1 MKILEDVTLVL
12 VDTVNYG
19 NAVNSLQKSLAQ
31 IKPARTIFFTD
42 IDIDLSHLGIEVIK
56 ISELIYSKKT
66 YSEFII
72 KKLGKYIET
81 EFVLVTQWD
90 GYVLKGECWNDD
102 FYQYDYIGAPWLYV
116 DERNV
121 GNGGFSLRS
130 KKLQDIL
137 MNDDFIQVCDP
148 EDEVIGRLYRNYLEE
163 KYGIRFPT
171 NEVADSFSFELRT
184 PVYDTFGFH
193 GDQHEPFRKTVMITR
208 KGAMGDVIAL
218 EPVLHYFFK
227 KGYKVALNTLQ
238 PFFNLFV
245 AHYFKVHHPR
255 ELDGRIEYKE
265 YNLDMAYE
273 VQPKRL
279 HLDSYY
285 EMCDVPLEERVYRNP
300 RLSMSF
306 NPRTGRLF
314 YKYVVI
320 HNDVREQASRNIAG
334 INWAIVTHDLK
345 KHGYTVFQIGV
356 GQHEKIP
363 GATYMATPS
372 EPMLMWLVGGA
383 DIFIGID
390 SGPGHIAIAYEVPS
404 IIFYG
409 SVDPKY
415 LIPDLSNVI
424 AINNHTKNVCEKPF
438 CWPESIGCVGTKC
451 YIDNEKPPCNIFDT
465 DEVIMA
471 ISHLIKKAKDA
482 ENLSADRRVA

>member
-1 MKILEDVTLVL
+1 MKNIDRLTLIL

-42 IDIDLSHLGIEVIK
+42 IELDLSHIGVEVIK
-56 ISELIYSKKT
+56 VESSIKSKRD

-72 KKLGKYIET
+72 KKLGKYITT
-81 EFVLVTQWD
+81 EYVLVTQWD
-90 GYVLKGECWNDD
+90 GWVLNGDSWNDEFYKYD
-102 FYQYDYIGAPWLYV
+102 FIGAPFLYI
-116 DERNV
+116 DDRNV

-137 MNDDFIQVCDP
+137 MKDDFIEICDP
-148 EDEVIGRLYRNYLEE
+148 EDEILARLYRHYLEE
-163 KYGIRFPT
+163 VYGIKYPSV
-171 NEVADSFSFELRT
+171 ELADTFSFELRT

-193 GDQHEPFRKTVMITR
+193 GFFHPPFQKTIMITR

-218 EPVLHYFFK
+218 EPVLHYFHK
-227 KGYKVALNTLQ
+227 KGYKVVLNTLQ

-245 AHYFKVHHPR
+245 AHYFKVHHPN
-255 ELDGRIEYKE
+255 EMDERIEYKE

-285 EMCDVPLEERVYRNP
+285 EMCDVPIEERVYRNP

-320 HNDVREQASRNIAG
+320 HNDIREQASRNITG
-334 INWAIVTHDLK
+334 INWVIITHELK
-345 KHGYTVFQIGV
+345 KQGYAVFQIGV
-356 GQHEKIP
+356 GKHEKIP
-363 GATYMATPS
+363 GAIYMATPS

-390 SGPGHIAIAYEVPS
+390 SGPSHIAIAYEVPA

-409 SVDPKY
+409 SVDPKN

-424 AINNHTKNVCEKPF
+424 AINNHTKNICEKPY
-438 CWPESIGCVGTKC
+438 CWADTIGCVGTKC
-451 YIDNEKPPCNIFDT
+451 YIDDEKPPCNIFDT

>member
-1 MKILEDVTLVL
+1 MKVLDKVTLVL

-19 NAVNSLQKSLAQ
+19 NAVNSLQKSLSQ
-31 IKPARTIFFTD
+31 IRPARTIFFTD
-42 IDIDLSHLGIEVIK
+42 IDIDLSGLGIEVIK
-56 ISELIYSKKT
+56 ISEKINSKRT

-81 EFVLVTQWD
+81 DYVLVTQWD
-90 GYVLKGECWNDD
+90 GYVLNGDAWNDD
-102 FYQYDYIGAPWLYV
+102 FYNYSFIGAAWLYV

-163 KYGIRFPT
+163 KYGLSFPT
-171 NEVADSFSFELRT
+171 NEVADSFSFELRA

-193 GDQHEPFRKTVMITR
+193 GNFHEPFQKTVMITR

-218 EPVLHYFFK
+218 EPVLHYFHK
-227 KGYKVALNTLQ
+227 KGFRVVLNTLQ

-245 AHYFKVHHPR
+245 QHYFKVHHPR
-255 ELDGRIEYKE
+255 ELDERIEYKE

-285 EMCDVPLEERVYRNP
+285 EMCDVPEAERVYRNP
-300 RLSMSF
+300 RLSMAY
-306 NPRTGRLF
+306 NPRENRLF

-320 HNDVREQASRNIAG
+320 HNDVREQASRNITG
-334 INWAIVTHDLK
+334 INWAILTHELK
-345 KHGYTVFQIGV
+345 KKGFSVFQIGV
-356 GQHEKIP
+356 GKHDQIP

-372 EPMLMWLVGGA
+372 EPMLMWIVGGA
-383 DIFIGID
+383 DMFIGID
-390 SGPGHIAIAYEVPS
+390 SGPSHIAISFEVPS

-409 SVDPKY
+409 SVNPQH
-415 LIPDLSNVI
+415 LIPDLKNVI
-424 AINNHTKNVCEKPF
+424 SINNHDGEGVCEEPF
-438 CWPESIGCVGTKC
+438 CWSNTIGCVGTKC
-451 YIDNEKPPCNIFDT
+451 YIDDEKPPCNAFDT
-465 DEVIMA
+465 NEVISA
-471 ISHLIKKAKDA
+471 INSLIKKQKDA
-482 ENLSADRRVA
+482 EAVLAD